1 MKYLPA
7 IFLLF
12 TIIGNAQNVPT
23 DYFANPLEIPLLLAG
38 DFGELRGNHFHSGLD
53 IKTQQ
58 KEGFSVYAPAD
69 GYVSRINL
77 SEYGYGKALYIKHP
91 NGYTT
96 VYGHL
101 QSYAGI
107 IEDYVKAA
115 QYKKETYEIELF
127 PDANFLPIKKGDL
140 IAYSG
145 DTGSSGGPHLHYEIR
160 DGAQRPMNP
169 MLFGVQITDT
179 KKPNVYS
186 VFAYPVGEDSHI
198 NQSQNRTKL
207 RLILQKDGSYK
218 AEDIKA
224 FGKLGFGIV
233 TNDQMDGASNKNG
246 VYKITSNYNGKTKYE
261 VAFEKFSFDET
272 RYINRYLDYE
282 YLETNKS
289 SIQKLYRETNNPLS
303 IIKQD
308 DKDGYINVTE
318 GFTGNYTITVEDFA
332 GNQTIVNIPVEGKAM
347 EITDPKNVKQTEDYI
362 IADHATSI
370 TKGKFSIYIPANSL
384 YEDTYLDIQVSGD
397 TLKFDQDII
406 PIHSNIT
413 ITYDASN
420 YKTEDLDRLYIG
432 RLNYKKVPYYNK
444 TSRNGDKLTIKT
456 RTFGTYTLAAD
467 TLGPTIKP
475 LNFLDGKWISENKN
489 LQIKITDDISDI
501 SSYRA
506 TVNGKFILMEY
517 NYKTNV
523 LTYNF
528 GDGIITETENK
539 LKIIVVDNAGNSS
552 TFEATFYRKQP

>member
-1 MKYLPA
+1 MKYL
-7 IFLLF
+7 LLF
-12 TIIGNAQNVPT
+12 FFLISSSARSQDIPI
-23 DYFANPLEIPLLLAG
+23 DYFANPLEIPLILAG
-38 DFGELRGNHFHSGLD
+38 SYGELRGNHFHSGLD

-58 KEGFSVYAPAD
+58 KEGLSIFAPAD

-96 VYGHL
+96 VYAHL

-107 IEDYVKAA
+107 IQDYVKAA
-115 QYKKETYEIELF
+115 QYKKESYEVELF
-127 PDANFLPIKKGDL
+127 PEASVLPVKKGE
-140 IAYSG
+140 IIGYTG
-145 DTGSSGGPHLHYEIR
+145 DSGSSGGPHLHYEIR
-160 DGAQRPMNP
+160 DGSQRPMNP
-169 MLFGVQITDT
+169 MLFGVQIPDS

-186 VFAYPVGEDSHI
+186 VFAYPIGGESHI

-246 VYKITSNYNGKTKYE
+246 VYKITSTYNGKTKYDI
-261 VAFEKFSFDET
+261 AFEKFSFDET
-272 RYINRYLDYE
+272 RYINRYIDYE
-282 YLETNKS
+282 YLEKNKS
-289 SIQKLYRETNNPLS
+289 SVQKLFRETNNPLS

-308 DKDGYINVTE
+308 DMDGYIDVKD
-318 GFTGNYTITVEDFA
+318 GFTSNYTITVEDFA
-332 GNQTIVNIPVEGKAM
+332 GNQTIVNVPVEGKQL
-347 EITDPKNVKQTEDYI
+347 EITDSKKIKETEDFI
-362 IADHATSI
+362 IADQATSI

-384 YEDTYLDIQVSGD
+384 YEDTYLDIQAMGD
-397 TLKFDQDII
+397 TLKFDQDLT
-406 PIHSNIT
+406 PIHTNIT

-420 YKTEDLDRLYIG
+420 YKNEDLDKLYIG
-432 RLNYKKVPYYNK
+432 RLNYRKVPYYNS
-444 TSRNGDKLTIKT
+444 TSRSGDKLTMKT

-467 TLGPTIKP
+467 TNGPVIKP
-475 LNFLDGKWISENKN
+475 LNFADGKWISDNKD
-489 LQIKITDDISDI
+489 LKIKITDDVSGISN
-501 SSYRA
+501 YRA

-523 LTYNF
+523 LIYDF
-528 GDGIITETENK
+528 GDGGITDTDNK

-552 TFEATFYRKQP
+552 TFEATFYRKQQ